1 MIYLSSDKRT
11 NDFCNELL
19 RSKRW
24 FLARRG
30 KHSVLRHRTEQG
42 GKTMVISM
50 TPSDSRTFA
59 NLEHEY
65 KRYLRQFLIQTGV
78 ICVG

>member
-1 MIYLSSDKRT
+1 MVNISSDKRT

-19 RSKRW
+19 RSRRW
-24 FLARRG
+24 FLARHG
-30 KHSVLRHRTEQG
+30 KHSMLRHKTEQG
-42 GKTMVISM
+42 CKTIIVAA
-50 TPSDSRTFA
+50 TPSDSRAFA